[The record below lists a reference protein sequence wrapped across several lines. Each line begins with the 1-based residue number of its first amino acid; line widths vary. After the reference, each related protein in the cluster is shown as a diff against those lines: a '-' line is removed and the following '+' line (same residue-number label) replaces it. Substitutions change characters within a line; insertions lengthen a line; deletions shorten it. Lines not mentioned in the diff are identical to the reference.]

1 MTRDLHNSLFVT
13 LHPKELMDEFWNGKH
28 INIVFL
34 YIMIGSLQKV
44 KRVDVR
50 TIQEENSLRLVEID
64 ETSSRSIFVEVYISI
79 SLLFKICLD
88 SLFTIIYTL
97 TIMAV
102 NY

>member
-1 MTRDLHNSLFVT
+1 
-13 LHPKELMDEFWNGKH
+13 
-28 INIVFL
+28 
-34 YIMIGSLQKV
+34 MIGSLQKV